1 MTEAVSTLA
10 CVTEFIVDCL
20 HKTAPT
26 QDTGFPLIR
35 TPNIG
40 RGRFKLDG
48 VYRVSQETYD
58 KWSIRAVP
66 QKNDLILARE
76 APAGNVA
83 IIKSEKP
90 YCLGQRTVLIRPN
103 PELIDAEFLTY
114 FLLAPKQQAA
124 LLKNQIGVHVG
135 HVNMKDIRKLPLEHL
150 PSINEQKRRAS
161 ILASYDDL
169 IENNK
174 RRIELL
180 EESARQLY
188 KEWFVRFR
196 FPGHEH
202 VKIIDGVPEGW
213 SFRPLKEIASITMG
227 QSPKSEFY
235 NSDGDG
241 LPFHQGVTK
250 FGFRF
255 VEHEMYCTKPTRLSQ
270 PGDILFSVRAPVGRM
285 NIAHDVIVLGR
296 GLSAI
301 HSIDGRQSFLFYALK
316 SYFFKEDMIGGGA
329 IYASVTKRDMET
341 QELLIPPPSL
351 LNEFNDFSSDV
362 DKQIYNLHQMNVNLT
377 RARSLLLPKLMNGEI
392 VV

>member
-1 MTEAVSTLA
+1 MTEAVPTLS
-10 CVTEFIVDCL
+10 CVTEFIIDCL

-26 QDTGFPLIR
+26 QNSGFPLIR

-40 RGRFKLDG
+40 RGRFNLDG
-48 VYRVSQETYD
+48 VYRISEETYD
-58 KWSIRAVP
+58 KWTIRAVP
-66 QKNDLILARE
+66 QKNDLIMARE

-83 IIKSEKP
+83 IIKSDEP
-90 YCLGQRTVLIRPN
+90 HCLGQRTVHIRPN
-103 PELIDAEFLTY
+103 PELIDPDFLTY
-114 FLLAPKQQAA
+114 FLLAPKQQAL

-135 HVNMKDIRKLPLEHL
+135 HVNMKDIRKLPLEGL
-150 PSINEQKRRAS
+150 PPLEEQRK
-161 ILASYDDL
+161 LANVITAYDDL

-174 RRIELL
+174 RRIDLL

-202 VKIIDGVPEGW
+202 VKIVDGVPEGW
-213 SFRPLKEIASITMG
+213 SFKTLKQIASITMG

-235 NSDGDG
+235 NSEGEG

-255 VEHEMYCTKPTRLSQ
+255 VEHETYCTKPTRLSQ
-270 PGDILFSVRAPVGRM
+270 PGDILFSVRAPVGRI
-285 NIAHDVIVLGR
+285 NITIDVIILGR

-301 HSIDGRQSFLFYALK
+301 HSIDGFQSFLFYALK

-329 IYASVTKRDMET
+329 IYASVTKKDLEN
-341 QELLIPPPSL
+341 QELLIPSELL
-351 LNEFNDFSSDV
+351 LNEFNDFGSEI

-377 RARSLLLPKLMNGEI
+377 KARDILLPKLMSGEI
-392 VV
+392 AV